1 MDCPRI
7 IFGGKASSFF
17 FENLLK
23 EKDNKY
29 LTEFKR
35 YFNYL
40 KKNHPEYKNCKIN
53 DKVAIDQPYYDY
65 VNIIKDL
72 IELETDNILTLYHI
86 IKEDQD
92 TIYLSLKI
100 NKIISV
106 LEMVKIVNSWKKK
119 KNVRSSYFNYAK
131 ILGVKV
137 KEPTFFVGDSI

>member
-1 MDCPRI
+1 MDCARI
-7 IFGGKASSFF
+7 IFGGKASTFF

-53 DKVAIDQPYYDY
+53 DKVSIDLPYYDY

-72 IELETDNILTLYHI
+72 IEFETDNVLTLYHI
-86 IKEDQD
+86 IQEDYD
-92 TIYLSLKI
+92 EIYLSFKI
-100 NKIISV
+100 TKNISI
-106 LEMVKIVNSWKKK
+106 LEMVQVINRWKKK
-119 KNVRSSYFNYAK
+119 KKNRSLYFNYAK
-131 ILGVKV
+131 LLGIKV
-137 KEPTFFVGDSI
+137 KEPTFFVGGIL